1 MTVRR
6 AAIYARVSTP
16 MQVTSNQIERLQAVA
31 DAAGWKVVATY
42 DETASGAPGRGP
54 RTALDAMMR
63 DAARRRFDVVMAF
76 DVSRLGRSIPQLVTV
91 FEALRSLGVDLYLD
105 KQGFD
110 SSTPMGRMMLNL
122 CAIFA
127 EFEREM
133 IVERTQAGL
142 ARARARGKR
151 IGRPP
156 APEGLVEAIRSFRA
170 QGRGMDWI
178 ARQLRCGK
186 GVSQRICTEFDRE
199 RQEEANAG

>member
-1 MTVRR
+1 MTRR

-16 MQVTSNQIERLQAVA
+16 AQQTAPQVERLQAVA
-31 DAAGWKVVATY
+31 AAAGWQVVATY

-54 RTALDAMMR
+54 RTALDAMLR

-76 DVSRLGRSIPQLVTV
+76 DVSRLGRSIAQLVTV

-110 SSTPMGRMMLNL
+110 TQTPMGRMMLNL

-142 ARARARGKR
+142 HRARARGAR

-156 APEGLVEAIRSFRA
+156 AGDGVVEAIRAFRA
-170 QGRGMDWI
+170 QGRGIDWN
-178 ARQLRCGK
+178 ARHLRCGK
-186 GVSQRICTEFDRE
+186 GLSMKVCREFDRE
-199 RQEEANAG
+199 QREEADAG